1 MKVNKVI
8 LATNNNPIYSSQWD
22 VVAPI
27 WKNVFN
33 IDPILVFYGSEDEFI
48 SNNFE
53 LNGYEYNI
61 LNFLPDFSE
70 SNPDWVTTWSLFFIA
85 SKYEN
90 DVCLLCGIDQI
101 PLSTFFFEKLK
112 EVDENKFVV
121 GFADAYEKYNKN
133 TLGYFNTKTNVMY
146 PSSHLVGTGKKF
158 KDIFNINNDWEKE
171 IEKVYNSKDEYY
183 LNNNFYSSKMWG
195 IDECYSSEKISTYEN
210 KDEIEYF
217 NIFWNYWY
225 PRRIDL
231 DGRINFNYDLDKL
244 KDGYYSEFTCKNYY
258 LYEKKFLEIINS
270 IKKFE

>member
-1 MKVNKVI
+1 MKINKVI
-8 LATNNNPIYSSQWD
+8 LATNNNPIYSSQWNI
-22 VVAPI
+22 VAPI

-48 SNNFE
+48 SSNFE
-53 LNGYEYNI
+53 LNGYEHNI
-61 LNFLPDFSE
+61 LKFLPDFSE
-70 SNPDWVTTWSLFFIA
+70 SNPDWVTTWSLFFIS

-90 DVCLLCGIDQI
+90 DICLLCGIDQI

-112 EVDENKFVV
+112 EIDENKFVV
-121 GFADAYEKYNKN
+121 GFADAYKKYNKN

-158 KDIFNINNDWEKE
+158 KDIFDINDDWEKE
-171 IEKVYNSKDEYY
+171 VEKVFNSKGEYY

-195 IDECYSSEKISTYEN
+195 IDECYASEKISTHEN
-210 KDEIEYF
+210 KNEIEYF
-217 NIFWNYWY
+217 NIFWSYWH

-244 KDGYYSEFTCKNYY
+244 KDGYYSEFTCKSYY
-258 LYEKKFLEIINS
+258 LYKKNFVEIINS
-270 IKKFE
+270 ITK